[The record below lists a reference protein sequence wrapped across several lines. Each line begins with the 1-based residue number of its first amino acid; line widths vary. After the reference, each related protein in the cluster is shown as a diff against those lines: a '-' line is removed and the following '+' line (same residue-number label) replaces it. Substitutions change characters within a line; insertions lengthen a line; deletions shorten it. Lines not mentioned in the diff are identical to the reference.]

1 MPVAI
6 AADANTFLVL
16 SNLALATGI
25 LYLLLV
31 HHNET
36 HKKGHKKH

>member
-1 MPVAI
+1 MPIAV
-6 AADANTFLVL
+6 AADANTFLIL

-25 LYLLLV
+25 LYLLLA

-36 HKKGHKKH
+36 HKKSHKR

>member
-6 AADANTFLVL
+6 PGDPSTFLIV
-16 SNLALATGI
+16 SNLALATAL

-31 HHNET
+31 HHNQT
-36 HKKGHKKH
+36 RKKGHKR

>member
-6 AADANTFLVL
+6 AVDANTFLIL

-25 LYLLLV
+25 MYLLLT

-36 HKKGHKKH
+36 HKKAHKKH